1 MSSAP
6 KSTGHPIANCKEKLL
21 QFSKII
27 YTIGPIFLIPCIE
40 CSLLMFF
47 LEWTLF
53 QWVFC
58 RIAIQSEKMVSA
70 PKSTERPIANCK
82 EWLSQLPGIIVQYW
96 SPACYAPTMSAA
108 LCGEPIF
115 SIFQPFEKP
124 PIQSIFYTPYAKQLR
139 GHTNTRGACYHIL
152 APHNPF
158 TAWVHFMNRLKI
170 L

>member
-1 MSSAP
+1 MVYL
-6 KSTGHPIANCKEKLL
+6 K
-21 QFSKII
+21 
-27 YTIGPIFLIPCIE
+27 
-40 CSLLMFF
+40 
-47 LEWTLF
+47 WTLF

-96 SPACYAPTMSAA
+96 SPACAPTMAAA

-170 L
+170 VNRVDISEYRIKTQNLVYNKDRFVVYF

>member
-1 MSSAP
+1 
-6 KSTGHPIANCKEKLL
+6 
-21 QFSKII
+21 
-27 YTIGPIFLIPCIE
+27 
-40 CSLLMFF
+40 
-47 LEWTLF
+47 
-53 QWVFC
+53 
-58 RIAIQSEKMVSA
+58 MVSA

-96 SPACYAPTMSAA
+96 SPACAPTMAAA

-170 L
+170 VNRVDISEYRIKTQNLVYSKVFYPEGYYFSSVKELGPIVLWRKKF